1 MQPTVMSELK
11 FKTLDIRPSLERGGE
26 PFSAILKTV
35 DALEPTQ
42 GLKLIAP
49 FLPSPLIELL
59 KGEGMACRFER
70 DREGS
75 WCVYFWRELSSGVD

>member
-1 MQPTVMSELK
+1 MSEMK
-11 FKTLDIRPSLERGGE
+11 YKTLDVRPILERGGE
-26 PFSAILKTV
+26 PFSVIRKTV
-35 DALEPTQ
+35 DELKPSQ

-70 DREGS
+70 DRDGS
-75 WCVYFWRELSSGVD
+75 WCVYFWRESGIGVD